1 MRKPILASLTF
12 TLLLSGCAAPSE
24 GVTGPCPTPP
34 VVTSMS
40 ETPDEADWFNSTA
53 EIVLEYGK
61 QLEGFDE
68 SAAEVCVADAALI
81 WRVVARDG
89 EYFAVTADYSPQRVN
104 AVIEQGVVTEITVG

>member
-1 MRKPILASLTF
+1 MRTPVV
-12 TLLLSGCAAPSE
+12 LLSSLSLLFSGCIAAPQ
-24 GVTGPCPTPP
+24 GITGPCPTPP
-34 VVTSMS
+34 AVTAMA
-40 ETPDEADWFNSTA
+40 EAPDEANWFNDTA
-53 EIVLEYGK
+53 EVVLEYGK

-68 SAAEVCVADAALI
+68 SAAEACVAEANLI